1 LFLPLRADTLSR
13 FETNQGVM
21 SMPGLLEGKKGLV
34 LNIANDRSIAWAIAD
49 NAIKQGATCGFGY
62 LPLEKMERRVRKSLD
77 EMGVSD
83 PWLQP
88 CDVGS
93 DQSIESFFKAAGE
106 KFGSIDFLVHSL
118 AFANKDYLAIG
129 KFLSTPR
136 DVFKQALDI
145 SAYSLVALA
154 RSAAPLMSS
163 GGSIL
168 AMTYLGS
175 EKAVPG
181 YNVMGV
187 AKAALE
193 SSMRYLAFELGEK
206 KIRVNTISAGP
217 VRTLSAMAVGGID
230 EMFAHTERK
239 APLKRN
245 IEADEV
251 GKTAVYLLSDLS
263 SGVTGENIFV
273 DSGFNIVGL

>member
-1 LFLPLRADTLSR
+1 
-13 FETNQGVM
+13 M
-21 SMPGLLEGKKGLV
+21 GLLDGKKGLI
-34 LNIANDRSIAWAIAD
+34 LNIANDRSIAWHIAN

-62 LPLEKMERRVRKSLD
+62 LPMEKMERRVRKSLE
-77 EMGVSD
+77 EMGQPD
-83 PWLQP
+83 AWLHP
-88 CDVGS
+88 CDVGK
-93 DQSIESFFKAAGE
+93 DEDIEAFMSAAG
-106 KFGSIDFLVHSL
+106 KQFGSINFLVHSL

-129 KFLSTPR
+129 KFTSTPR

-145 SAYSLVALA
+145 SAYSLIGLTRAAL
-154 RSAAPLMSS
+154 PLMPQ
-163 GGSIL
+163 GGSIIAL
-168 AMTYLGS
+168 TYLGS

-193 SSMRYLAFELGEK
+193 STSRYLALELGEK
-206 KIRVNTISAGP
+206 NIRVNTISAGP

-230 EMFAHTERK
+230 TMFEHTERK

-245 IEADEV
+245 IDGDEV
-251 GKTAVYLLSDLS
+251 GKTAMYLLSDLS
-263 SGVTGENIFV
+263 SGVTSENIYV